1 MVSEGTKGGSRRDDP
16 SAEADS
22 TLNGPSRTRSNT
34 RSLGRACPAGL
45 LALSARPAFAGFL
58 EGEDAFCVLL
68 GLTLAGILGG
78 WALLYGSQVPGRVPT
93 DAGMAVLAA
102 PTLYLSVVIFF
113 PAAERLMAVAPAV
126 PLVLAAALRAYF
138 RSHEEA

>member
-1 MVSEGTKGGSRRDDP
+1 MRVPVPRVNP
-16 SAEADS
+16 
-22 TLNGPSRTRSNT
+22 
-34 RSLGRACPAGL
+34 CL
-45 LALSARPAFAGFL
+45 LALLLVIVTPPVLAKWL
-58 EGEDAFCVLL
+58 EGENTFCVLL

-78 WALLYGSQVPGRVPT
+78 WALLYGSKVPGRVPT

-113 PAAERLMAVAPAV
+113 PAPERLMAVAPAV

-138 RSHEEA
+138 RLRLEA